1 MEKAKADVYSW
12 YKVQL
17 FCKKK
22 KKKKKKKKAEQNL
35 QESAIFVKLLA
46 HTCNLRKNRTLLQMF
61 CL

>member
-17 FCKKK
+17 FC
-22 KKKKKKKKAEQNL
+22 KKKKKKAEQNL

-46 HTCNLRKNRTLLQMF
+46 HTCNLRKNRTLLEMF